1 MNKKSENHDL
11 ICFKTLAIPK
21 TGEELEITL
30 KEIKNKELFSERMRF
45 LYSENYFQ
53 SEKVN
58 TKKCGTPSD
67 KRLFLQEVS
76 ELFNLSNLMELSY
89 IRYAFGEK
97 YYSFLFKPLFYNI
110 ELLPLSK
117 KYESNCI
124 LIDDNR
130 GFKDCIELGYCNP
143 DHLSYKEVLSNIA
156 HIERIQFIA
165 LILQC
170 AGFLFEI
177 ISLDDF
183 ILNPILGLCL
193 SRYQHIK
200 QLDEKVTNIL
210 RCPKCH
216 TSMELDLKIFREKV
230 LRKQE
235 AHYSCPSCKTSSSY
249 TKLLKTYET
258 NKKNSYNLKERL
270 L

>member
-1 MNKKSENHDL
+1 MNKKTENHEL
-11 ICFKTLAIPK
+11 ICFKILAILK
-21 TGEELEITL
+21 AGVEMEIML

-45 LYSENYFQ
+45 FYSENYFQ

-58 TKKCGTPSD
+58 IKKCGTPSD
-67 KRLFLQEVS
+67 KELFQQEVS
-76 ELFNLSNLMELSY
+76 KLFNLSNLMELSN

-97 YYSFLFKPLFYNI
+97 YYNFLFKPLLY
-110 ELLPLSK
+110 EAEVLCPSK
-117 KYESNCI
+117 KYKPNYVF
-124 LIDDNR
+124 IDEDR
-130 GFKDCIELGYCNP
+130 GFKDYIKLGYCNP
-143 DHLSYKEVLSNIA
+143 DHLSCKEVFSDIA

-216 TSMELDLKIFREKV
+216 TSMELDLKFFREKA

-235 AHYSCPSCKTSSSY
+235 AYYSCPSCKTSSSY

-258 NKKNSYNLKERL
+258 NIRNSYNLKERL

>member
-1 MNKKSENHDL
+1 MDKYFQKDNIFFNEDCIILNN
-11 ICFKTLAIPK
+11 
-21 TGEELEITL
+21 EEKVKIIL
-30 KEIKNKELFSERMRF
+30 KEIKNKEII
-45 LYSENYFQ
+45 LYKMKRLDHSDYFQ
-53 SEKVN
+53 SEKIKIKN
-58 TKKCGTPSD
+58 FSTPSN
-67 KRLFLQEVS
+67 KELFQNEFL
-76 ELFNLSNLMELSY
+76 ELFNLSSLKEFSN
-89 IRYAFGEK
+89 IGYAFGEK
-97 YYSFLFKPLFYNI
+97 YYHLLFKS
-110 ELLPLSK
+110 LLYEKKYLSSSK
-117 KYESNCI
+117 KYNLNCAF
-124 LIDDNR
+124 IDDDS
-130 GFKDCIELGYCNP
+130 GFEDHIKLGYCAS
-143 DHLSYKEVLSNIA
+143 DHLSYKEVFSNIA

-216 TSMELDLKIFREKV
+216 TSMELDLNIFRERV

-258 NKKNSYNLKERL
+258 NKKNSYN
-270 L
+270 